1 MKADPGY
8 FGPDS
13 MMWKVNKEI
22 TVLFGGARALLM
34 HAAHPLIAAGAR
46 QTSFYQRDPWK
57 RLIRTLSLQN
67 SVTFGTKEEA
77 DESAHRIN
85 KLHEVIKGTDE
96 VSGGYYDALDHEQLL
111 WVHACLQISSIY
123 FYEKTVKKLTTE
135 EKDLYHKENT
145 VAAEMVLVD
154 PKQMP
159 TTHEGLKQWVIE
171 KSKEKPFDKVLFGL
185 GIRFVGETVAK
196 KLAKRFGSIDSLKKA
211 SLEELIQTEDIG
223 ERIAK
228 SLVAYFSDPKNQD
241 LLSQLQ
247 IFGLQLELKLTTLAL
262 HSQFSGKRFVVSGV
276 FESFSREDLKKEI
289 EDLGGIIASSISSKT
304 DYLVAGE
311 GIGPSKK
318 AKAEQLGIPL
328 LNELEYMQ
336 LKQ

>member
-171 KSKEKPFDKVLFGL
+171 KSKEKDYLMM
-185 GIRFVGETVAK
+185 TDVAK
-196 KLAKRFGSIDSLKKA
+196 DVYEI
-211 SLEELIQTEDIG
+211 IG
-223 ERIAK
+223 GGPVPTHIKPIWPFIAFTAFNT
-228 SLVAYFSDPKNQD
+228 LPKE
-241 LLSQLQ
+241 
-247 IFGLQLELKLTTLAL
+247 F
-262 HSQFSGKRFVVSGV
+262 
-276 FESFSREDLKKEI
+276 KEI
-289 EDLGGIIASSISSKT
+289 YDIKETKFKSA
-304 DYLVAGE
+304 LV
-311 GIGPSKK
+311 SFNLMMLKYTR
-318 AKAEQLGIPL
+318 PL
-328 LNELEYMQ
+328 LPPFFRLIAPARWAKQRITRKPN
-336 LKQ
+336 LKFKDKSRI